1 MHQKLLENVQGVF
14 LRQVFRVRF
23 VCLNAGSGRIT
34 CSGYPG
40 RRPPSPPPS
49 SCSSPWPPT
58 GRLKHTKHAKLKS
71 NLIAKSQKYKK
82 KRKTNLRSICKMKR
96 GRNQDI
102 YLKGTC
108 YVIYLFHYF
117 DSFSVRACG
126 RKLRLVFTKKLG
138 LIKKMVQPKCLLT
151 FEPVNLLLQLG
162 HRPLGE
168 LSTSLSLVGNS
179 VTNYHYKDSSAEL
192 TKTGGN
198 RVSFL
203 HHWQQD

>member
-71 NLIAKSQKYKK
+71 NLIAKSFLQKDKK

-96 GRNQDI
+96 GRNEDI

-138 LIKKMVQPKCLLT
+138 LIKKNGSTKMSPYLRACQPPSAAWSPT
-151 FEPVNLLLQLG
+151 SRRTQHEPQPG
-162 HRPLGE
+162 GE
-168 LSTSLSLVGNS
+168 QRHKLSL
-179 VTNYHYKDSSAEL
+179 
-192 TKTGGN
+192 TKLPQRN
-198 RVSFL
+198 
-203 HHWQQD
+203 

>member
-71 NLIAKSQKYKK
+71 NLIAKSFLQKYKK
-82 KRKTNLRSICKMKR
+82 ERKTNLRSICKMKR
-96 GRNQDI
+96 GRNEDI

-126 RKLRLVFTKKLG
+126 RKLRLVFTKNSNQNVSL
-138 LIKKMVQPKCLLT
+138 PSS
-151 FEPVNLLLQLG
+151 
-162 HRPLGE
+162 
-168 LSTSLSLVGNS
+168 LSTSFCSLVTDLSANS
-179 VTNYHYKDSSAEL
+179 ARASAWWRTASQTITYEASTAEL

>member
-1 MHQKLLENVQGVF
+1 
-14 LRQVFRVRF
+14 
-23 VCLNAGSGRIT
+23 
-34 CSGYPG
+34 
-40 RRPPSPPPS
+40 
-49 SCSSPWPPT
+49 
-58 GRLKHTKHAKLKS
+58 
-71 NLIAKSQKYKK
+71 
-82 KRKTNLRSICKMKR
+82 MKR
-96 GRNQDI
+96 GRNEDI

-179 VTNYHYKDSSAEL
+179 VTNYHYEASSAEL